1 MDDELGDDLPDDL
14 VDGRRPG
21 CRGAPPG
28 RHDRSDGPPQVPSG
42 SEPGHPWGW
51 PGPGR
56 PVPSSSP
63 LLASLGDLERDA
75 ILAVA
80 RPRSFERGEVACHE
94 GDPADSMHLVAD
106 GRFTVHVSL
115 ATGDTG
121 MVNLL
126 GPGDYFGELAL
137 LRTDRRRTA
146 TVSAIEPARTLVV
159 TASAFRLLCAE
170 HPAIYRTL
178 AELLAGRVDA
188 LSRTVLELMRVS
200 LDERVY
206 RRLLELALGT
216 PTGTDAGAPVVVPL
230 TQAQLA
236 ELTGGTRP
244 SVNRALRR
252 LVSDGTVSL
261 ARGLITVHDL
271 EALRRHC
278 QLDGS

>member
-1 MDDELGDDLPDDL
+1 
-14 VDGRRPG
+14 
-21 CRGAPPG
+21 
-28 RHDRSDGPPQVPSG
+28 
-42 SEPGHPWGW
+42 
-51 PGPGR
+51 
-56 PVPSSSP
+56 
-63 LLASLGDLERDA
+63 
-75 ILAVA
+75 
-80 RPRSFERGEVACHE
+80 
-94 GDPADSMHLVAD
+94 MHLVAD

-137 LRTDRRRTA
+137 LRTEGRRTA

-159 TASAFRLLCAE
+159 TASAFRLLCAD

-188 LSRTVLELMRVS
+188 LSRSVLELMRVG

-206 RRLLELALGT
+206 RRLLELALGA
-216 PTGTDAGAPVVVPL
+216 PAEDVGPHGAPVVVPL

-252 LVSDGTVSL
+252 LVSEGTVSL
-261 ARGLITVHDL
+261 ARGRVTVHDL
-271 EALRRHC
+271 DALRRHC